1 MAAIWLMV
9 CSHGHG
15 RGDVL
20 RFGYLL
26 EESTQGDGEIEHDVV
41 DDVEHARDPR
51 AARGGV
57 AGEHQNG
64 GGIFDAEELALADT
78 VDGPPDERVEEP
90 VDRIVDHEEDGN
102 GVDREPEMLDQQEQ
116 CENDEYLPPRAEKK
130 GQQVKQ
136 PIFPAENHFF
146 ALNGQFLVRRIE
158 EQAPDAGEH
167 AQDAHDEE
175 HHRIRQKIGAEK
187 HEDRRREAAAR
198 RKAAELAHDHGRGAD
213 IEILEEQGL
222 VDGLKKVEAE
232 GHQQRRQDDRH
243 ERGEKAG
250 QRRAEAGRQR
260 GYRGHPVLFHD
271 EEQGDDQ
278 KSEQS
283 RHFAQRL
290 HKAVVRRRK
299 MGAFHRKVRV
309 EECPPLIAERRTQR
323 QEEQEKVHAR
333 VRALRGV
340 RRKHGCILKGW
351 CGKRKYSGESRVILN
366 ARKSE
371 RFA

>member
-1 MAAIWLMV
+1 M
-9 CSHGHG
+9 
-15 RGDVL
+15 
-20 RFGYLL
+20 
-26 EESTQGDGEIEHDVV
+26 
-41 DDVEHARDPR
+41 
-51 AARGGV
+51 
-57 AGEHQNG
+57 
-64 GGIFDAEELALADT
+64 
-78 VDGPPDERVEEP
+78 
-90 VDRIVDHEEDGN
+90 
-102 GVDREPEMLDQQEQ
+102 
-116 CENDEYLPPRAEKK
+116 
-130 GQQVKQ
+130 
-136 PIFPAENHFF
+136 
-146 ALNGQFLVRRIE
+146 
-158 EQAPDAGEH
+158 
-167 AQDAHDEE
+167 
-175 HHRIRQKIGAEK
+175 
-187 HEDRRREAAAR
+187 
-198 RKAAELAHDHGRGAD
+198 
-213 IEILEEQGL
+213 

-232 GHQQRRQDDRH
+232 GHQQRRQDDGH

-333 VRALRGV
+333 VRALRWF

-351 CGKRKYSGESRVILN
+351 CGKRKYLEKAASFSMPASPKDSPNAYGPWRAVRRFVPLFFQPLVLLESRAVTSRQTADPAGCTGRPFQWEGKAGFIRQVPCYNQSPEQCRPFFFVPCAFFNSGYAHVPLLGFP
-366 ARKSE
+366 E
-371 RFA
+371 RFIPPSAGKVLVGPARAHPESVWSPHGKALGAGGASRLGSLGGEGPF

>member
-1 MAAIWLMV
+1 
-9 CSHGHG
+9 
-15 RGDVL
+15 
-20 RFGYLL
+20 
-26 EESTQGDGEIEHDVV
+26 
-41 DDVEHARDPR
+41 
-51 AARGGV
+51 
-57 AGEHQNG
+57 
-64 GGIFDAEELALADT
+64 
-78 VDGPPDERVEEP
+78 
-90 VDRIVDHEEDGN
+90 
-102 GVDREPEMLDQQEQ
+102 MLDQQEQ
-116 CENDEYLPPRAEKK
+116 GENDEYLPPRAEKK

-167 AQDAHDEE
+167 AQGAHDEE

-198 RKAAELAHDHGRGAD
+198 RKAAELAHNHGRGAD

-232 GHQQRRQDDRH
+232 GHQQRRQDDGH

-290 HKAVVRRRK
+290 HKAVVRRR
-299 MGAFHRKVRV
+299 
-309 EECPPLIAERRTQR
+309 
-323 QEEQEKVHAR
+323 
-333 VRALRGV
+333 
-340 RRKHGCILKGW
+340 
-351 CGKRKYSGESRVILN
+351 
-366 ARKSE
+366 
-371 RFA
+371 

>member
-1 MAAIWLMV
+1 
-9 CSHGHG
+9 
-15 RGDVL
+15 
-20 RFGYLL
+20 
-26 EESTQGDGEIEHDVV
+26 
-41 DDVEHARDPR
+41 
-51 AARGGV
+51 
-57 AGEHQNG
+57 
-64 GGIFDAEELALADT
+64 
-78 VDGPPDERVEEP
+78 
-90 VDRIVDHEEDGN
+90 
-102 GVDREPEMLDQQEQ
+102 MLDQQEQ
-116 CENDEYLPPRAEKK
+116 GENDEYLPPRAEKK

-146 ALNGQFLVRRIE
+146 ALNGQLLVRRIE

-167 AQDAHDEE
+167 AQDAHAEE

-187 HEDRRREAAAR
+187 YENRRRETAAR

-232 GHQQRRQDDRH
+232 GHEQRRQDDGH

-250 QRRAEAGRQR
+250 QRCAEAGRQR

-299 MGAFHRKVRV
+299 MGAFHREVRV
-309 EECPPLIAERRTQR
+309 EECPPLIAERRAQR

-333 VRALRGV
+333 VRALRWF

-351 CGKRKYSGESRVILN
+351 CGKRKYSGESRVALN
-366 ARKSE
+366 VRKSE